1 MRRLP
6 VFVLALLIGVT
17 AVGCDSNDD
26 DDPSDAEIFVGTW
39 TLVSIS
45 DQTGDRT
52 DGIGQF
58 LAAPITANFAS
69 NNTFTITIN
78 YNAQAEGAGLTDST
92 IPGSFVLKVGAK
104 SLQLSPTGFGAT
116 VPFDYTITNENQIT
130 LTADAAFMNAL
141 FTPQT
146 AFQGRVT
153 LRILRSGPFFGS
165 T

>member
-52 DGIGQF
+52 GGFAPF

-69 NNTFTITIN
+69 NNTFAVTIN
-78 YNAQAEGAGLTDST
+78 YNAQAEQAGLTDRV
-92 IPGSFVLKVGAK
+92 IPGSFVIEAGAK

-116 VPFDYTITNENQIT
+116 VPFDYTITNDNQIT
-130 LTADAAFMNAL
+130 LTADAAFMNVL

-153 LRILRSGPFFGS
+153 LSIQRNV